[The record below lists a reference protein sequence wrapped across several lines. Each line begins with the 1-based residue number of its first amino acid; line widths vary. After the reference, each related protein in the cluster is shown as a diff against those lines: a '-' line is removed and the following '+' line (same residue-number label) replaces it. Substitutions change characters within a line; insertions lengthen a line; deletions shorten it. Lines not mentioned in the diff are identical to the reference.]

1 MKKEMTT
8 IWDPAE
14 NLETEE
20 DMAAYLE
27 AALEE
32 NDPSLIAAALGD
44 IARAKGMTQISK
56 ETGLG
61 RESLYKALS
70 PDGNPEF
77 STILKV
83 VGALGLSL
91 HAIAGRSKPIGQKI
105 S

>member
-1 MKKEMTT
+1 MSKERTT

-91 HAIAGRSKPIGQKI
+91 HAVPVKLKPIAVN
-105 S
+105 

>member
-1 MKKEMTT
+1 MKTKTT
-8 IWDPAE
+8 KKWDVVE
-14 NLETEE
+14 YLKTEE

-32 NDPSLIAAALGD
+32 NDPTLVAAALGD
-44 IARAKGMTQISK
+44 IAKAKGMTHIAK
-56 ETGLG
+56 KAGLG

-83 VGALGLSL
+83 VSALGLKL
-91 HAIAGRSKPIGQKI
+91 HAGTGKTKKAA
-105 S
+105 

>member
-1 MKKEMTT
+1 MKIKTT
-8 IWDPAE
+8 KKWDVVE
-14 NLETEE
+14 YLKTEE

-32 NDPSLIAAALGD
+32 NDPTLVAAALGD
-44 IARAKGMTQISK
+44 IAKAKGMTQIAK
-56 ETGLG
+56 KAGLG

-83 VGALGLSL
+83 VSALGLKL
-91 HAIAGRSKPIGQKI
+91 HAGTGKTKKAA
-105 S
+105 

>member
-1 MKKEMTT
+1 MTKETT
-8 IWDPAE
+8 TLWDPAE

-91 HAIAGRSKPIGQKI
+91 HAVPVKLKSVTI